1 MSKKAV
7 EVFVTGV
14 LALLLFVSGYVVPQ
28 RDETTLEIK
37 MSSRRPNGGNQKT
50 LALAAEKVSIEDCGF
65 GVFLVTERC

>member
-28 RDETTLEIK
+28 RDETTLEIT
-37 MSSRRPNGGNQKT
+37 MSSRRPNGGNQET
-50 LALAAEKVSIEDCGF
+50 EALPGEKVSIEDCGS
-65 GVFLVTERC
+65 GVFLVAD